1 MTGLLDTEAAA
12 VPATTPAAGQC
23 LGHPPDPDAGDGTH
37 RRLMAL
43 LDRAGADYRI
53 IDHAP
58 EGRTDLAS
66 ELRGHRLEMA
76 AKCMVL
82 RIRRKGGE
90 DHHVLAVVP
99 GHRRVDLR
107 RVRKLYG
114 GSDAT
119 LGDREEAERLTGCVS
134 GCVIPFSFDERLP
147 VVVDADLLV
156 HEEIYFNAARLDRSL
171 ALRTVHY
178 ISLSTPRIAAIAK

>member
-1 MTGLLDTEAAA
+1 MLGA
-12 VPATTPAAGQC
+12 PAEEH
-23 LGHPPDPDAGDGTH
+23 LGHPPDPDLGDGMYG
-37 RRLMAL
+37 RLTAM
-43 LDRAGADYRI
+43 LDRAGADYRV

-82 RIRRKGGE
+82 WVRGKDGGG
-90 DHHVLAVVP
+90 HHVLAVVP

-119 LGDREEAERLTGCVS
+119 LGDREEVERLTGCVS

-147 VVVDADLLV
+147 VVVDANLLV

-178 ISLSTPRIAAIAK
+178 ISLSAPRIAAIAK

>member
-1 MTGLLDTEAAA
+1 MTGLLGA
-12 VPATTPAAGQC
+12 PAAEH
-23 LGHPPDPDAGDGTH
+23 LGHPPDPGPGDGVYG
-37 RRLMAL
+37 RLMAL
-43 LDRAGADYRI
+43 LDRAGCRLPGHRPRAR
-53 IDHAP
+53 
-58 EGRTDLAS
+58 GRTDLAS

-82 RIRRKGGE
+82 WVRGKGGGG
-90 DHHVLAVVP
+90 HHVLAVVP
-99 GHRRVDLR
+99 GDRRVDLR

-147 VVVDADLLV
+147 VVVDANLLV

-178 ISLSTPRIAAIAK
+178 ISLSAPRIAAIAK

>member
-1 MTGLLDTEAAA
+1 MTGLLGA
-12 VPATTPAAGQC
+12 PAAEH
-23 LGHPPDPDAGDGTH
+23 LGHPPDPGLGDGTYG
-37 RRLMAL
+37 RLMAL
-43 LDRAGADYRI
+43 LDRAGADYRV
-53 IDHAP
+53 IDHVP

-82 RIRRKGGE
+82 WVRGKDGGG
-90 DHHVLAVVP
+90 HHVLAVVP

-147 VVVDADLLV
+147 VVVDANLLV

-178 ISLSTPRIAAIAK
+178 ISLSAPRIAAIAK